1 MHQSPSI
8 EQLQRAV
15 EVAQAENRPEDADGL
30 LRMIAARRLEEEEEH
45 ERGSRAASATPS
57 RT

>member
-1 MHQSPSI
+1 MPPTSI

-15 EVAQAENRPEDADGL
+15 EVAQAENRPEDADSL
-30 LRMIAARRLEEEEEH
+30 LRMIAARRLEEEEH
-45 ERGSRAASATPS
+45 ESRTLQASAPPS